1 MNNLRKMNYPFKN
14 GGSLTAND
22 MNIIGNMMKDA
33 GYLNDKGQVIGDNR
47 ITDSVNAD
55 LDLSTLLSNLPF
67 FKFYIKDENGND
79 KQYYLN
85 FKDNEVLNGFTLR
98 VPFNYCTAEP
108 NVLYRSCGTLK
119 ENAEENIIQLPIPL
133 CTIFNALPQNI
144 ANVSGQLTTF
154 NMRMFGQDITI
165 PAIYKSN
172 DKTFEGYSHRI
183 CFNGGLVGW
192 GLLSGMGLPIHFSL
206 YCKEDPTKVIG
217 TPIRTKLSIG
227 ISGLDILLDGMP
239 IEMILKLFYG
249 ISFAGDISAMTFES
263 QEAYQKYIEE
273 SVNEWYDGLGDI
285 KELCSS
291 IGLHSD
297 GIDINITA
305 AHTSKNMHSFM
316 ISLLGIGT
324 DEDDN
329 LPNLSIIPGLDEL
342 KVYEKDEN
350 GEYVEITNI
359 ADAFGGPLNV
369 KPEVIFPFG
378 PITWLPG
385 EIVKNTGNEGVDK
398 EEYPYAMYL
407 DYDIPYNWNSYNS
420 PEDMVNGIPSDANKT
435 NIRFNIYLKDDKQYS
450 NGIVKATVTLANE
463 IEEVQKWEVTLHGVL
478 LDSKQAHQDVFE
490 GVGKKFNIR
499 MLSLLGPL
507 SLITNIPYAW
517 DDYSMNNM
525 TSSAIA
531 DITICDGIGHYE
543 PTRYQGFG
551 ELLNT
556 IISMFTNQNNN

>member
-1 MNNLRKMNYPFKN
+1 MNNLKKMNYPFKD
-14 GGSLTAND
+14 GGALTAND
-22 MNIIGNMMKDA
+22 MNIIGDMMKDA

-67 FKFYIKDENGND
+67 FKFYTKDENGEE
-79 KQYYLN
+79 KEYYLN

-133 CTIFNALPQNI
+133 GTIFNALPQNI

-165 PAIYKSN
+165 PAIYKGD

-206 YCKEDPTKVIG
+206 YCKENPTKVID

-227 ISGLDILLDGMP
+227 VSGLDILLDGMP

-249 ISFAGDISAMTFES
+249 ISFADKIMGMHFEN
-263 QEAYQKYIEE
+263 QEAYQNYIKEE
-273 SVNEWYDGLGDI
+273 VDNWYNNIGDT
-285 KELCSS
+285 KELCET

-297 GIDINITA
+297 GIDISVTA

-329 LPNLSIIPGLDEL
+329 LPNLSIIPGMDEL

-350 GEYVEITNI
+350 GEYVEVTNI
-359 ADAFGGPLNV
+359 ADALGGRLNV

-385 EIVKNTGNEGVDK
+385 EIVKNTGSEGVDK

-407 DYDIPYNWNSYNS
+407 DYDIPYNWSSYNS
-420 PEDMVNGIPSDANKT
+420 PEDMVNGIPSDADKT
-435 NIRFNIYLKDDKQYS
+435 TIRFNIYLKDDKQYS
-450 NGIVKATVTLANE
+450 NGIVKATVVIANE
-463 IEEVQKWEVTLHGVL
+463 IEEVEKWEVTLHGIL
-478 LDSKQAHQDVFE
+478 LDSKPAYQKVFE
-490 GVGKKFNIR
+490 GVGKKFNVR

-517 DDYSMNNM
+517 DDYSIYALEEVP
-525 TSSAIA
+525 SSIA

-543 PTRYQGFG
+543 PTRYTGFSQ
-551 ELLNT
+551 LLGSILNE
-556 IISMFTNQNNN
+556 FYNN